1 MADTKLFAVKD
12 VIDLK
17 LTPTSGDK
25 TKIITIDYLNECQIT
40 LESEALYA
48 LKKGNNCIAFSGS
61 RTGTL
66 AMTAQVIGMEFLAMI
81 LGGTYNSE
89 KNEINVTGDIPATG
103 YTGEGT
109 FRIVEEGQTE
119 VVKNIKFYS
128 LKAQPSTDMT
138 LSATEVADFTLNL
151 DILVDENNKIMD
163 ITVPASNPSG
173 GE

>member
-1 MADTKLFAVKD
+1 MAEKNFAVKD

-17 LTPTSGDK
+17 LIPKTGDQ
-25 TKIITIDYLNECQIT
+25 TKVININYLNECQLT
-40 LESEALYA
+40 LDSEALYA
-48 LKKGNNCIAFSGS
+48 LKKGNNCIAFSGT

-66 AMTAQVIGMEFLAMI
+66 AMTAQVIGMDFLAMI
-81 LGGTYNSE
+81 LGGTYDSTNKKIE
-89 KNEINVTGDIPATG
+89 VTGDVPSVG

-119 VVKNIKFYS
+119 VVKDIKFYS
-128 LKAQPSTDMT
+128 LKAQPSADMT